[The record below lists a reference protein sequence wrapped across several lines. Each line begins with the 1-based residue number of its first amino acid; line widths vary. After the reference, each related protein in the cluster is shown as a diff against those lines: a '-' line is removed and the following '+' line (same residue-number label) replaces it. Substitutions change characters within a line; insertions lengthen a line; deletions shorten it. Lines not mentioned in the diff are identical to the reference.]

1 MAYSIRSEVLCL
13 ALLLLPG
20 AALAASPSEKAARA
34 AALEAKKAFDL
45 GDFTTAIAKYEEAY
59 KLKSAPGL
67 LFNLG
72 QSHRRAGN
80 LDRATFY
87 FRRYLETNP
96 PAAQAKATEEVLA
109 QVEEQAASSKN
120 AQAEAERAEAE
131 RKKLEEQRRHDAE
144 EQARKLELEK
154 TRLEVANAQRAA
166 LEASLKTPP
175 VQPTPVTQRWWFWTA
190 IGAVV
195 VGGAVTAT
203 VVATAP
209 KPAQTTFPDINA
221 R

>member
-1 MAYSIRSEVLCL
+1 MAFSIRSEVLCL
-13 ALLLLPG
+13 ALFLLPG
-20 AALAASPSEKAARA
+20 VVSAASASEKAAKA

-45 GDFTTAIAKYEEAY
+45 NDFPTAIAKYEEAY

-109 QVEEQAASSKN
+109 LVEAQLARAKTTQA
-120 AQAEAERAEAE
+120 QTEGAEAE
-131 RKKLEEQRRHDAE
+131 RKKVEEQRKHEAEEQRRT
-144 EQARKLELEK
+144 LELEK
-154 TRLEVANAQRAA
+154 TRLEVAHAQRAA
-166 LEASLKTPP
+166 LEASLKAPAT
-175 VQPTPVTQRWWFWTA
+175 TPVTQRWWFLTG

-195 VGGAVTAT
+195 IGGAVAAT
-203 VVATAP
+203 LVATAP
-209 KPAQTTFPDINA
+209 QPVQTTFPDINA

>member
-1 MAYSIRSEVLCL
+1 MVS
-13 ALLLLPG
+13 
-20 AALAASPSEKAARA
+20 AASASEKAAKA
-34 AALEAKKAFDL
+34 SALEAKKAFDL
-45 GDFTTAIAKYEEAY
+45 NDFPTAIAKYEEAY

-96 PAAQAKATEEVLA
+96 PAAQARATEEVLT
-109 QVEEQAASSKN
+109 QVEAQLASSKT
-120 AQAEAERAEAE
+120 AQADAERAETE
-131 RKKLEEQRRHDAE
+131 RKKVEAQRQHDAE
-144 EQARKLELEK
+144 AQRRTLELEK

-175 VQPTPVTQRWWFWTA
+175 PAPVTQRWWFWTG

-195 VGGAVTAT
+195 IGGAVAAT
-203 VVATAP
+203 LVATAP
-209 KPAQTTFPDINA
+209 QPVQTTFPDINA